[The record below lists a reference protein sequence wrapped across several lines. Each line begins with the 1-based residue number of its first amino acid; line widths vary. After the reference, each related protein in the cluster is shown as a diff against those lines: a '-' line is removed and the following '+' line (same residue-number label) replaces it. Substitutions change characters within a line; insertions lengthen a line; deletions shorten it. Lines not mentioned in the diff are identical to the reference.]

1 MLCVLPMKRGQWE
14 VAGVRLTDPPSSS
27 KLLFAFTTPLSLVNS
42 MARIH
47 VRLLGPCFK
56 TGQMKHHIHAMGQ
69 VGTLAKGDKGHSTQ
83 QQKPS
88 CIPCKDIF
96 TTYNMQVTYACLVLA
111 CSFAMACKARYTV
124 YPHKHRNAHNMHPA

>member
-47 VRLLGPCFK
+47 VRLLGPRYK
-56 TGQMKHHIHAMGQ
+56 TGRRGHRPTRQRDGDCNRAL
-69 VGTLAKGDKGHSTQ
+69 LAIRVSSITR
-83 QQKPS
+83 
-88 CIPCKDIF
+88 
-96 TTYNMQVTYACLVLA
+96 LA
-111 CSFAMACKARYTV
+111 QSQNIRGYKLGL
-124 YPHKHRNAHNMHPA
+124 